1 MALIILLPA
10 VFAWACMAWGSVR
23 RAVVA
28 VYLPCLLL
36 LPDYYTIRLTHLPAI
51 TFADAA
57 ILPIA
62 FALLLTEMKYWRPQW
77 MDLLVFVYCFSVVL
91 SQGMGTEMAN
101 GEWIR
106 FFSADLTFDRR
117 FGTNIADSGMMAF
130 ARMMDMIMPYMI
142 GKLLIERA
150 GRDGIVLRRSMVARM
165 SVLLA
170 VVGFLSVGDFL
181 KGGSSW
187 QAAGKILF
195 PNQFV
200 GWPEMTRWGF
210 GRIAG
215 PFGHAIL
222 AGMIFLMGLVYCL
235 WLLRVDRN
243 WGRRRLFASLPV
255 NMRGVVLFGLVLGLL
270 MTQSRG
276 PWLGVLLALGFAGL
290 TRIMSV
296 VKAAITFVILL
307 TVLFSGLY
315 FVGQK
320 YTSVDMNLARTEDQR
335 SAVYRRQLL
344 TAYAPIVAERKA
356 FGWGI
361 TNYPVAPG
369 QKSIDNEYLLLA
381 VTQGFFGL
389 GLFLLIGGGN
399 ALRLLRLIALPL
411 SHEDRLLVFAHLAI
425 LIGLLTTVATVY
437 MGEQVTPMYFLIT
450 GWIQGMRPQ
459 PVAAEQTAGQR
470 APRLW
475 GFRRV
480 IAC

>member
-10 VFAWACMAWGSVR
+10 VFSWAYMAWGSVR
-23 RAVVA
+23 RALLA
-28 VYLPCLLL
+28 VYLPSLLL
-36 LPDYYTIRLTHLPAI
+36 LPDYYNIRLTHLPAI

-62 FALLLTEMKYWRPQW
+62 FALLLTEIKYWRPQW
-77 MDLLVFVYCFSVVL
+77 MDLWVFVYCFSVVI

-101 GEWIR
+101 GRWID
-106 FFSADLTFDRR
+106 FFSAELTFDRR

-130 ARMMDMIMPYMI
+130 ARMMEMIVPYMI

-150 GRDGIVLRRSMVARM
+150 GRDGMVLRRPLVARISM
-165 SVLLA
+165 LLA
-170 VVGFLSVGDFL
+170 LVGYVSIVDFV
-181 KGGSSW
+181 KGGSLW
-187 QAAGKILF
+187 QAVGSKLF
-195 PNQFV
+195 PGQFV
-200 GWPEMTRWGF
+200 DWPAQMRWGF

-222 AGMIFLMGLVYCL
+222 AGMIFLMGLIYCL
-235 WLLRVDRN
+235 WLRRVDPT
-243 WGRRRLFASLPV
+243 WGQRRLVASVPV
-255 NMRGVVLFGLVLGLL
+255 NLRNIVTFGLALGLL

-276 PWLGVLLALGFAGL
+276 PWLGVLLALVFAGL
-290 TRIMSV
+290 TRILSV
-296 VKAAITFVILL
+296 PKAAITFL
-307 TVLFSGLY
+307 VLMAVFFTGLY
-315 FVGQK
+315 YIGQK
-320 YTSVDMNLARTEDQR
+320 YTSVDMNLAKTEDQR

-361 TNYPVAPG
+361 TNYPAVPG

-389 GLFLLIGGGN
+389 GMFLLIAGSN
-399 ALRLLRLIALPL
+399 ALRLLRFVAMPL
-411 SHEDRLLVFAHLAI
+411 SYEDRLLVFAHLAV

-437 MGEQVTPMYFLIT
+437 MGEQVTPMYFLMT
-450 GWIQGMRPQ
+450 GWIAGMHPRPVEGQ
-459 PVAAEQTAGQR
+459 IAGL
-470 APRLW
+470 P

-480 IAC
+480 IA